1 MRKSGLHNMDSGMEG
16 GFWEGLLWGMGFRR
30 SVEEDKKKCRFCGR
44 MIPADAR
51 FCPYCGRRLREDR

>member
-1 MRKSGLHNMDSGMEG
+1 MDSGMEG
-16 GFWEGLLWGMGFRR
+16 GFWKGLLWGMGFRR

-44 MIPADAR
+44 RIPADAR